1 MLTRDNYIALLE
13 KRAMD
18 ESSVP
23 NSDSAETTVSEY
35 DQNRADQSKILH
47 DLFTHAGA
55 VQSDMSATS
64 KRVFA
69 GAEGTK
75 ISGHPLLKMASRNAF
90 KAAVESRSM
99 LKNASAVQLEVVYN
113 AFKDELEKI
122 AAKRK

>member
-23 NSDSAETTVSEY
+23 ENDSAKTTVSEY
-35 DQNRADQSKILH
+35 DQNRADQSQILH
-47 DLFTHAGA
+47 SLFNQAGS
-55 VQSDMSATS
+55 VQSEMTATG
-64 KRVFA
+64 KKVFA
-69 GAEGTK
+69 NAEGTK

-90 KAAVESRSM
+90 LAAVQNRNM
-99 LKNASAVQLEVVYN
+99 FKTASAVQLEVAYN

-122 AAKRK
+122 ASKRA